1 MEGTSKSLR
10 LFILVL
16 SLIVAGCAARKEADQ
31 THQSLPPTSGHE
43 SGALLQKKKAQRT
56 AGSIWQAGQRSMF
69 TAKKANRL
77 GDILTVAIYE
87 QASAEKEAATATGR
101 SSSASLGV
109 PNLFGLETSL
119 VSRNPNLDPS
129 NLLNASSQTDFQGSG
144 STSREETLSA
154 TLTTQVIEVLPNRN
168 LRILGSKTV
177 RVNEEDQIIRLSGI
191 VRPEDITARNIID
204 SKYIL
209 DAKIE
214 YSGKG
219 VLSEKQRPGW
229 LIRLI
234 DTVWPF

>member
-1 MEGTSKSLR
+1 MDSKSKSLR
-10 LFILVL
+10 LFVLVL
-16 SLIVAGCAARKEADQ
+16 SLIAAGCAARKEADQ
-31 THQSLPPTSGHE
+31 TLQSLPAPSGLE
-43 SGALLQKKKAQRT
+43 SGTVVQKKKAQRS
-56 AGSIWQAGQRSMF
+56 AGSLWQAGQRSMF

-87 QASAEKEAATATGR
+87 QASAAKEAETATGR
-101 SSSASLGV
+101 SSSASIGI
-109 PNLFGLETSL
+109 PKLFGYETALAAKNS
-119 VSRNPNLDPS
+119 NLDPS
-129 NLLNASSQTDFQGSG
+129 SLLSANSETSFEGSG
-144 STSREETLSA
+144 NTSREEELTA
-154 TLTTQVIEVLPNRN
+154 TLTTQVVEVLANKN

-177 RVNEEDQIIRLSGI
+177 RVNQEDQIIRLSGI
-191 VRPEDITARNIID
+191 VRPEDITARNIVD